1 MAALT
6 TSLYGTRINGAL
18 KVSAGRRVG
27 AIEGHSKG
35 RVCVCVA
42 RATTR
47 TFTSHSRGGQIVLTP
62 NVRKVGLGIGVGAGL
77 PSHHA
82 TARTTLRGDAIRL
95 HAAAAASEG
104 EASGKVRR
112 VNTTTH
118 THPTPSP
125 RYDTFAITLTR
136 SGHCFLRFIAKDDVR
151 LEGRCLTDA
160 DPTPHPSPSQQKS
173 STTVVPIVNK
183 GKLQTR
189 IISALIL
196 SAFGLFVTCTGGW
209 VWAVWMAGA
218 SYLSA
223 REYFTMVPNMTSEL
237 PNPIPKWACDVSIVV
252 CTSFA
257 LVLQACGAKTS
268 AVVMTTLGSF
278 AIVAFLLTTKQDEP
292 HFSQYTAALFGI
304 IYCGALPAFWVKLRA
319 LAFSN
324 QALTNIAVQAS
335 GSKFVD
341 AWPKLLGGPE
351 CWTTGLIV
359 TVITVSCII
368 ASDVGA
374 YAFGK
379 TFGKTQMIKVSPNK
393 TVEGAA
399 GGLLCTTL
407 TAFGLRQLFG
417 WHAGVIQT
425 LVLGALVFFAAV
437 AGDLME
443 SVMKRNAGMKDS
455 GDIIPGHGGFLDRFD
470 SYMFTGIS
478 VYFYIV
484 TVMPYWF
491 VGMVL

>member
-1 MAALT
+1 MVKTYTRCARVALRTNVGSAAEMM
-6 TSLYGTRINGAL
+6 IGAP
-18 KVSAGRRVG
+18 A
-27 AIEGHSKG
+27 
-35 RVCVCVA
+35 
-42 RATTR
+42 
-47 TFTSHSRGGQIVLTP
+47 
-62 NVRKVGLGIGVGAGL
+62 
-77 PSHHA
+77 
-82 TARTTLRGDAIRL
+82 ARTATYTPTNTHTHRGDAQRL
-95 HAAAAASEG
+95 HAAAD
-104 EASGKVRR
+104 ASGETAARAA
-112 VNTTTH
+112 
-118 THPTPSP
+118 P
-125 RYDTFAITLTR
+125 
-136 SGHCFLRFIAKDDVR
+136 
-151 LEGRCLTDA
+151 
-160 DPTPHPSPSQQKS
+160 
-173 STTVVPIVNK
+173 TVVVPVINK

-189 IISALIL
+189 VVSALIL
-196 SAFGLFVTCTGGW
+196 SALGLFVTCSGGW

-223 REYFTMVPNMTSEL
+223 KEYFTMVPNMTSEL
-237 PNPIPKWACDVSIVV
+237 PHPPPKWACDVSVAV

-257 LVLQACGAKTS
+257 LVAQACGAKTS
-268 AVVMTTLGSF
+268 AVVMTTLASF
-278 AIVAFLLTTKQDEP
+278 GLVAFLLTTKQDEP

-304 IYCGALPAFWVKLRA
+304 VYCGALPAFWVKLRA
-319 LAFSN
+319 LTYSN
-324 QALTNIAVQAS
+324 QALRNIAAQAS
-335 GSKFVD
+335 GSKFVE
-341 AWPKLLGGPE
+341 AWPQILGGPE
-351 CWTTGLIV
+351 AWTTGLIV

-379 TFGKTQMIKVSPNK
+379 TFGKTQMIKISPNK
-393 TVEGAA
+393 TVEGAL

-407 TAFGLRQLFG
+407 TAFMLRQLFG

-425 LVLGALVFFAAV
+425 LVLGALVFFASV